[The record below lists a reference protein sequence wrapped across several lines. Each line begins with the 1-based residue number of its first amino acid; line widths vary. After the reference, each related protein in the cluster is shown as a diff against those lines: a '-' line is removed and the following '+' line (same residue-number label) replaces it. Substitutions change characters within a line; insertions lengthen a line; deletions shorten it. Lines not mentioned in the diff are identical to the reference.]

1 MSDLTSKRV
10 IIVKGWLFLAIA
22 AISAYLIVQ
31 RSPHVV
37 TAVLVGTLVWSSCR
51 FYYFLFHVLEKYVD
65 PGMKYRGVWHL
76 YGQMK
81 RARSQATPESEALK
95 E

>member
-10 IIVKGWLFLAIA
+10 IFVKGWLFLAIA

-37 TAVLVGTLVWSSCR
+37 TAVLAGTLVWSSCR
-51 FYYFLFHVLEKYVD
+51 FYYFLFYVLEKYVD

-76 YGQMK
+76 YGQLR
-81 RARSQATPESEALK
+81 RARLQGKPESDVSK